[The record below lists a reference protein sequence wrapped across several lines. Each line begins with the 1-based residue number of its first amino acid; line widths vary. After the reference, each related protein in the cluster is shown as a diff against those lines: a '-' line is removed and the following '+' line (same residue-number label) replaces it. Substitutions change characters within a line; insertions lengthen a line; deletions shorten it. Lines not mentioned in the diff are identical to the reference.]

1 MTFKTKLIDKD
12 KSYTFSDYF
21 SLNDE
26 FENIIG
32 FFNYS
37 HIIENNIFKDIK
49 DFENVQDL
57 KEYILDIRKRI
68 PLNNEIAKREF
79 LIAPLLVKLI
89 QNFKTLKLLTEKT
102 IIFNNL
108 LKGKLDYLLSTTEN
122 FLIIEAKNDNMENGY
137 KQLAVEMIALDKIF
151 QEDNE
156 DDTNNKY
163 IYGVIST
170 GIQWKFVILN
180 REKKEFLSDL
190 EIYLLPKDLEKILGI
205 FVEILKLEK

>member
-37 HIIENNIFKDIK
+37 HLIENNIFKDIK
-49 DFENVQDL
+49 DFEDVQDL

-68 PLNNEIAKREF
+68 PLNSETAKREF
-79 LIAPLLVKLI
+79 LIVPLLVKLI

-151 QEDNE
+151 EEDNIN
-156 DDTNNKY
+156 TKF

-170 GIQWKFVILN
+170 GIEWKFVILN

-190 EIYLLPKDLEKILGI
+190 EIYLLPRDLEKILGI

>member
-37 HIIENNIFKDIK
+37 HLIENNIFKDIR
-49 DFENVQDL
+49 DFEDVQDL

-68 PLNNEIAKREF
+68 PLNSETAKREF
-79 LIAPLLVKLI
+79 LIVPLLVKLI

-151 QEDNE
+151 EEDNIN
-156 DDTNNKY
+156 TNF

-190 EIYLLPKDLEKILGI
+190 EIYLLPRDLEKILGI

>member
-1 MTFKTKLIDKD
+1 MI
-12 KSYTFSDYF
+12 
-21 SLNDE
+21 
-26 FENIIG
+26 
-32 FFNYS
+32 FNYS
-37 HIIENNIFKDIK
+37 HIIEDNIFQDIK
-49 DFENVQDL
+49 TFDDVGEL
-57 KEYILDIRKRI
+57 KNYILDIRKRI
-68 PLNNEIAKREF
+68 PLNSETAKREF

-108 LKGKLDYLLSTTEN
+108 LKGKLDYLLSTNTN
-122 FLIIEAKNDNMENGY
+122 FLILEAKNDNMENGY

-151 QEDNE
+151 E
-156 DDTNNKY
+156 DDKIETNL

-170 GIQWKFVILN
+170 GIEWKFVILN

-205 FVEILKLEK
+205 FVDILELKK

>member
-1 MTFKTKLIDKD
+1 MRFKTKLIDKD

-26 FENIIG
+26 FENIID

-37 HIIENNIFKDIK
+37 HIIKDNIFNNIEDFKDVK
-49 DFENVQDL
+49 EL

-89 QNFKTLKLLTEKT
+89 QNFKTLQLLTEKT
-102 IIFNNL
+102 IIVNNL

-122 FLIIEAKNDNMENGY
+122 FLIIEAKNDNIENGY

-151 QEDNE
+151 NEDNI
-156 DDTNNKY
+156 NNNF

-180 REKKEFLSDL
+180 RDKKEFLSDL
-190 EIYLLPKDLEKILGI
+190 EIYLLPKDIEKILGI
-205 FVEILKLEK
+205 FVKILKLKK

>member
-37 HIIENNIFKDIK
+37 HLIENNIFKDIK
-49 DFENVQDL
+49 DFEDVQDL

-68 PLNNEIAKREF
+68 PLNSETAKREF

-151 QEDNE
+151 EEDNIN
-156 DDTNNKY
+156 TKF

-170 GIQWKFVILN
+170 GIEWKFVILN

-190 EIYLLPKDLEKILGI
+190 EIYLLPRDLEKILGI

>member
-1 MTFKTKLIDKD
+1 MTFKTKLINKD

-37 HIIENNIFKDIK
+37 HLIENNIFKDIR
-49 DFENVQDL
+49 DFEDVQDL

-68 PLNNEIAKREF
+68 PLNSETAKREF

-151 QEDNE
+151 EEDNIN
-156 DDTNNKY
+156 TNF

-190 EIYLLPKDLEKILGI
+190 EIYLLPRDLEKILGI